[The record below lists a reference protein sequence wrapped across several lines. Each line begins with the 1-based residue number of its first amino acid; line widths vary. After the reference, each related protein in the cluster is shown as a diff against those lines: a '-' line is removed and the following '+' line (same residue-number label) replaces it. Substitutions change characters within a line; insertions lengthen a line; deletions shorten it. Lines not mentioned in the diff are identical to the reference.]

1 MLDNQMFIPKPIEN
15 RDTCFI
21 CGRKAETVEHVIPKW
36 LQHRYN
42 LWDEH
47 LLLPNKTSIPYRNVL
62 VPSCAKCN
70 NEVYGSLENRVSS
83 GIATE
88 SDIWKWA
95 NKIHY
100 ALGYKDR
107 FLAWDRANPNYKI
120 GDIIS
125 SNDPIERDRHFLHC
139 VSGDFHTDPDP
150 FGSVFKFEFA
160 KFSEFAF
167 AHIIHS
173 QSISVCLSNI
183 GYVIFVTDGQALKR
197 DVGLTQYYNS
207 FPKPVKREETK
218 SSPHFE
224 WQAPS
229 FYYNPQKKYL
239 ALVVIALMA
248 GAVALLFFDRD
259 MLLAIFLMLSSL
271 VLVLY
276 TNKKPDMSKISV
288 DQTGIS
294 INDRVYYYKELKS
307 FWIDYNPHGPKE
319 LSLEARKW
327 YLPHIKVSLEQEDP
341 IELRSLMINFVPERV
356 HEQSLVDFIARKL
369 GL

>member
-1 MLDNQMFIPKPIEN
+1 MARIVDL
-15 RDTCFI
+15 
-21 CGRKAETVEHVIPKW
+21 RK
-36 LQHRYN
+36 
-42 LWDEH
+42 
-47 LLLPNKTSIPYRNVL
+47 
-62 VPSCAKCN
+62 
-70 NEVYGSLENRVSS
+70 
-83 GIATE
+83 
-88 SDIWKWA
+88 
-95 NKIHY
+95 
-100 ALGYKDR
+100 
-107 FLAWDRANPNYKI
+107 
-120 GDIIS
+120 
-125 SNDPIERDRHFLHC
+125 
-139 VSGDFHTDPDP
+139 
-150 FGSVFKFEFA
+150 
-160 KFSEFAF
+160 
-167 AHIIHS
+167 
-173 QSISVCLSNI
+173 
-183 GYVIFVTDGQALKR
+183 LKKSR
-197 DVGLTQYYNS
+197 QQ
-207 FPKPVKREETK
+207 
-218 SSPHFE
+218 SSPGVGDAPLREPVEPEPQKAVEELLATPIKSPPRFSWE
-224 WQAPS
+224 APS

>member
-1 MLDNQMFIPKPIEN
+1 MARVVDLRKPKKKVEEPPKKIEEPLVVP
-15 RDTCFI
+15 REYEKLPEPDVI
-21 CGRKAETVEHVIPKW
+21 AE
-36 LQHRYN
+36 
-42 LWDEH
+42 
-47 LLLPNKTSIPYRNVL
+47 
-62 VPSCAKCN
+62 
-70 NEVYGSLENRVSS
+70 
-83 GIATE
+83 
-88 SDIWKWA
+88 
-95 NKIHY
+95 
-100 ALGYKDR
+100 
-107 FLAWDRANPNYKI
+107 
-120 GDIIS
+120 
-125 SNDPIERDRHFLHC
+125 
-139 VSGDFHTDPDP
+139 
-150 FGSVFKFEFA
+150 
-160 KFSEFAF
+160 
-167 AHIIHS
+167 
-173 QSISVCLSNI
+173 
-183 GYVIFVTDGQALKR
+183 
-197 DVGLTQYYNS
+197 
-207 FPKPVKREETK
+207 PVKREETK

-248 GAVALLFFDRD
+248 GAAALLFFDRD

-307 FWIDYNPHGPKE
+307 FWIDYNPRGPKE

-341 IELRSLMINFVPERV
+341 LELRSLMINFVPERV